1 MNNNNMEENSII
13 EETSEKKKKNGESGS
28 MVGAIYEIIEMIG
41 TVTAVVMILFAFIIR
56 ISIVDGQSMDKTLAH
71 GEYLAVSDLFYEPDY
86 GDIVIIHSIDAVPYN
101 DPIVKRVVALEGDTV
116 DIDSITGTVYVN
128 GEAIEEDYAYF
139 DPYSYPIIPEYDL
152 PITVPENEVF
162 VLGDNRH
169 NSGDSRQIEIGTVDE
184 RCIVGRAVARIFPM
198 QDFTLFQ

>member
-1 MNNNNMEENSII
+1 MEENSII

-198 QDFTLFQ
+198 QDFTLFK